1 VDFEGLGRRLVFGSP
16 RRALQADSVDEVA
29 GVVRAAEDAAREG
42 AWVVGVLAY
51 EAAPGFDRCL
61 PVRDGCR
68 TPLAW
73 FGVHEAPDH
82 AERPPRMPAFPG
94 RTDDLPPGWTADQDR
109 AGHGRSVA
117 AIRAAIAAGD
127 VYQINHTFRLRAPG
141 GTQPLALYETLLA
154 RSPAPYAA
162 YVRLP
167 EHHVL
172 SLSPELFFR
181 RDGARLVTRPMK
193 GTAPRGR
200 WPEEDED
207 RARWLA
213 GSSKDRAENLM
224 IVDLLRNDL
233 GRVAEVGSVAVS
245 GLFEVERY
253 ATVHQMTSTVE
264 ARALE
269 GADLLAV
276 LSALFPC
283 GSVTGAPKI
292 AAMRGIAEL
301 EGSPREAYCGA
312 VGVLRP
318 GGDCLFNV
326 AIRTLLLDESGTT
339 TYGVGGGVTWSST
352 AQGEW
357 DEAVAKAAILHE
369 PAPAAALIETL
380 RLEHG
385 KAVRWDAHRARLL
398 ASAGLLGHPV
408 RPADLDRAVSQA
420 AAAHR
425 EPPAL
430 LRVSVDPGGRID
442 LRTRPLDQ
450 PDWLAAAPAPRAIR
464 SSDPWL
470 FHKTDDRR
478 GYEAAAAGL
487 PPHVEPLFWNERG
500 NATEFSRGN
509 LVIRLA
515 GRLVTP
521 PVEAGLLP
529 GILRSELVRAGEV
542 EECDVPLDA
551 VRQAH
556 EVWFVNSARGW
567 VPVRWNPG
575 LATGVGP

>member
-1 VDFEGLGRRLVFGSP
+1 MDFEGLGRRLVFGSP
-16 RRALQADSVDEVA
+16 RRALRADSVDEVA
-29 GVVRAAEDAAREG
+29 GVVRAAEDAARGG

-51 EAAPGFDRCL
+51 EAAPAFDPCL
-61 PVRDGCR
+61 AVRDGCR

-73 FGVHEAPDH
+73 FGVHDAPAR
-82 AERPPRMPAFPG
+82 AERPTRLPAFPG
-94 RTDDLPPGWTADQDR
+94 RTDDPPDGWAADQDR
-109 AGHGRSVA
+109 AAHGRSVA

-127 VYQINHTFRLRAPG
+127 VYQINHTFRLRGSG
-141 GTQPLALYETLLA
+141 GAQPLALYETLLA

-200 WPEEDED
+200 WPAEDED
-207 RARWLA
+207 RARSLA

-233 GRVAEVGSVAVS
+233 GRVAEVGSVEVS
-245 GLFEVERY
+245 RLFDVERY

-264 ARALE
+264 ARARAD
-269 GADLLAV
+269 ADLLAV

-292 AAMRGIAEL
+292 AAMGGIAGL
-301 EGSPREAYCGA
+301 EDSPREAYCGA

-326 AIRTLLLDESGTT
+326 AIRTLLLDASGAM

-352 AQGEW
+352 AAGEW
-357 DEAVAKAAILHE
+357 EEAMAKAAILHE
-369 PAPAAALIETL
+369 PTPAAALIETL
-380 RLEHG
+380 RLEG
-385 KAVRWDAHRARLL
+385 GRAVRWDAHRARML
-398 ASAGLLGHPV
+398 ASAELLGHPV
-408 RPADLDRAVSQA
+408 RPADLDGAVSEA
-420 AAAHR
+420 AAAHGGR
-425 EPPAL
+425 PAM
-430 LRVSVDPGGRID
+430 LRVSVDPGGRIGV
-442 LRTRPLDQ
+442 RTRPLDQ
-450 PDWLAAAPAPRAIR
+450 PGWLVAAPAPRAIR
-464 SSDPWL
+464 SSDPRL
-470 FHKTDDRR
+470 YHKTDDRR

-487 PPHVEPLFWNERG
+487 PRHVEPLLWNERG
-500 NATEFSRGN
+500 DATEFARGN
-509 LVIRLA
+509 LIVRLT

-521 PVEAGLLP
+521 PVDAGLLP
-529 GILRSELVRAGEV
+529 GILRCELVGAGEV
-542 EECDVPLDA
+542 EEGDVPLEAVADA
-551 VRQAH
+551 E

-567 VPVRWNPG
+567 IPVRWNPG
-575 LATGVGP
+575 LAAGVGR